1 MRVAPYGDK
10 GDDWLKVNLS
20 RSRNPQVRPSTSTLI
35 GRVIAEDANS
45 QLLQKTDRLGFLE
58 NETFLNLQQFAMNTL
73 EWVANFRLQTVEV
86 KHEQVKRE
94 IKPKIS
100 EAKKNI
106 EDIITT
112 YIPEPKPREETLSKL
127 EGYDKIR
134 EEQVDS
140 LNEELQLYRSLATA
154 GTTAAVFAHESGME
168 VNTLK
173 GQIGILKFNIKQII
187 SNQEYM
193 ERFSENFN
201 VIDKVIDSIKNFA
214 RYPIHLLKR
223 GKRTNKK
230 INIHQVIT
238 EVIQLFDNFLNNASI
253 CVHLD
258 KANDDPHIQ
267 GSITLIESVLINLIT
282 NSINAFDVSNTNI
295 DDRKIII
302 RTEVFDNNLWLRFMD
317 NALGIRDIAIEEIWL
332 PGRTTTP
339 TGTGLGLKI
348 AKDSI
353 IDLGG
358 QIDVLANGE
367 FGGAEFIIKLPLRK

>member
-1 MRVAPYGDK
+1 M
-10 GDDWLKVNLS
+10 
-20 RSRNPQVRPSTSTLI
+20 
-35 GRVIAEDANS
+35 
-45 QLLQKTDRLGFLE
+45 
-58 NETFLNLQQFAMNTL
+58 
-73 EWVANFRLQTVEV
+73 
-86 KHEQVKRE
+86 
-94 IKPKIS
+94 
-100 EAKKNI
+100 
-106 EDIITT
+106 
-112 YIPEPKPREETLSKL
+112 
-127 EGYDKIR
+127 
-134 EEQVDS
+134 
-140 LNEELQLYRSLATA
+140 
-154 GTTAAVFAHESGME
+154 
-168 VNTLK
+168 
-173 GQIGILKFNIKQII
+173 
-187 SNQEYM
+187 
-193 ERFSENFN
+193 
-201 VIDKVIDSIKNFA
+201 
-214 RYPIHLLKR
+214 
-223 GKRTNKK
+223 
-230 INIHQVIT
+230 
-238 EVIQLFDNFLNNASI
+238 IQLFDNFLNNASI